1 MTDHLNDE
9 TLDDLRED
17 LERRRAE
24 LTNNSK
30 RALDDIRE
38 GRERGGG
45 GGDSV
50 DESTEEQGRS
60 TMLRLKDR
68 ERKLLTKVN
77 RALERLESDDYGYCL
92 ECDEPIPEKRLQA
105 RPVTLYC
112 IDCKEERERSEERR
126 KTRPGLMDDFQA

>member
-1 MTDHLNDE
+1 MTEHLDDD
-9 TLDDLRED
+9 TLADLREE

-24 LTNNSK
+24 LSSNSK

-38 GRERGGG
+38 GNEGG

-77 RALERLESDDYGYCL
+77 RALEMLESDEYGYCV
-92 ECDEPIPEKRLQA
+92 ECEEPIPEKRLRA

-112 IDCKEERERSEERR
+112 IDCKEERERAEERR
-126 KTRPGLMDDFQA
+126 KKRPGLMDDFQM